1 MTPTHAMVLAAG
13 LGLRMRPLTATR
25 PKPLIEVAGRAML
38 DWALDHLVEAGVR
51 EAVVNVHYL
60 ADQIAAHVARRTRPK
75 ITLSRE
81 DVLLDTGGGIA
92 RALPKLGNAPFFALN
107 ADVVW
112 RNGALSALARMAS
125 AWDDARMDVLL
136 LLHPTVRA
144 VGYDGD
150 GDYLLD
156 RFGIAQR
163 RRERE
168 VAPFVFT
175 GVELVHPRLFAGAP
189 SGVFSMNVLFDRA
202 EAAGRLHAIAHDGD
216 WFHVGT
222 PAALAEVEELIKFP
236 GPFDPRS
243 DG

>member
-1 MTPTHAMVLAAG
+1 MTPTHAVVLAAG

-51 EAVVNVHYL
+51 EAVVNAHYL
-60 ADQIAAHVARRTRPK
+60 ADQIGAHVARRVQPR
-75 ITLSRE
+75 ISLSRE

-92 RALPKLGNAPFFALN
+92 KALPKLGTGPFFTLN

-112 RNGALSALARMAS
+112 RNGALSALARMVS

-168 VAPFVFT
+168 IAPFVFT
-175 GVELVHPRLFAGAP
+175 GVQLVHPRLFAGAP

-222 PAALAEVEELIKFP
+222 PAALAEVEDLIKSP
-236 GPFDPRS
+236 GPFDPRR
-243 DG
+243 DV

>member
-1 MTPTHAMVLAAG
+1 MTPTHGMVLAAG

-25 PKPLIEVAGRAML
+25 PKPLIEVAGKTML

-51 EAVVNVHYL
+51 SAVVNAHYL
-60 ADQIAAHVARRTRPK
+60 ADQIAAHVARRTQPR
-75 ITLSRE
+75 IILSRE

-92 RALPKLGNAPFFALN
+92 KALPHLGTGPFFALN

-112 RNGALSALARMAS
+112 RNGAQSALARMAA
-125 AWDDARMDVLL
+125 AWDDVRVDVLL

-144 VGYDGD
+144 VGYDGN

-156 RFGIAQR
+156 RVGVARR

-168 VAPFVFT
+168 IAPFVFT
-175 GVELVHPRLFAGAP
+175 GVQLIHPRLFAGAP
-189 SGVFSMNVLFDRA
+189 RGIFSMNVLFDHA

-222 PAALAEVEELIKFP
+222 PAVLTEVEQLIIAP
-236 GPFDPRS
+236 GPFDTRG
-243 DG
+243 DA